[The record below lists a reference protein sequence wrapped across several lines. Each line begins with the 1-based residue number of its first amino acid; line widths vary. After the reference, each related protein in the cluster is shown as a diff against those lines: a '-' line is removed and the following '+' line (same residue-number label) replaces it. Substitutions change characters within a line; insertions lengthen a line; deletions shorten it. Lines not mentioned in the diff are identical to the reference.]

1 MMPQFPEKTWVRD
14 GLVSYWPLD
23 NEQLVGS
30 PPGATVRDVIGGNDG
45 VTSGTI
51 TTGVTGKINEAFDF
65 DGGDD
70 YIAIKNLHYNTVGEI
85 PELTVSA
92 WVKIPT
98 NGGNWSIV
106 DFDRS
111 EYYTCCAGVPND
123 SPWGEGGYV
132 GFHTT
137 DDGGTTHD
145 MWNNSPVRDGTWH
158 HIAWVFDSSLTNDKK
173 IYVDGELDAEADQHG
188 AGSNIGTGTTRYG
201 FIGDGSEANSFDGG
215 RNAKYYQGTVDEVI
229 IFDRALTQTEVKAL
243 YRRGVAYPW

>member
-1 MMPQFPEKTWVRD
+1 MPQFPEKTWVRD

-70 YIAIKNLHYNTVGEI
+70 YVAVNNLVYNGTNYA
-85 PELTVSA
+85 ELTLSA
-92 WVKIPT
+92 WVKTSSSAQQII
-98 NGGNWSIV
+98 NSW
-106 DFDRS
+106 DRS
-111 EYYTCCAGVPND
+111 EYWRFAIDTQI
-123 SPWGEGGYV
+123 YV
-132 GFHTT
+132 GYYNASDSTVHDIYGNTSVN
-137 DDGGTTHD
+137 DG
-145 MWNNSPVRDGTWH
+145 NWH
-158 HIAWVFDSSLTNDKK
+158 HVVFRFDHGAVTMFL
-173 IYVDGELDAEADQHG
+173 DGEEDGSFSHG
-188 AGSNIGTGTTRYG
+188 EFFGSGVTRYG
-201 FIGDGSEANSFDGG
+201 FISNGSEASSFDGNKG
-215 RNAKYYQGTVDEVI
+215 PTAYFNGEIDEVM